1 MSHIVT
7 LIVLETLWIVVIAGW
22 VLLQKRPPVATL
34 AWIFGLALLPG
45 VGALLYY
52 WWGPLRFNRRKR
64 RIRRARDVI
73 HVAARSRSALFDR
86 ERGNTEPLIRLATR
100 LGGLPPMTATS
111 VRLFSKGDDF
121 FAAVETASEGARH
134 HIHAEYYIVRDDPLG
149 TRLMDRLMAKARQ
162 GVEVRLLADTVGSRI
177 SRGLEQRMLE
187 AGVKFEW
194 FNPTAVARLRRR
206 IINFRTHRK
215 ILVVDGAL
223 GFCGSTNVCSDHS
236 FEYMAD
242 GARRDTDVA
251 LEGEIVQGLQH
262 TFFENWLF
270 ASEEPLRDEDL
281 DRYFPAAAPLGTQ
294 LMHFVPSGPDNDHR
308 ALYSFLLAAMG
319 LARKRI
325 WLAAPYFVPDEA
337 LVTALTVA
345 AARGVE
351 VHVIVPHESD
361 WRVVDAAGA
370 STHDQLLSAGVRIYL
385 FGPPLLHAK
394 TALLDDNLAV
404 VGSANIDDRSMKLN
418 FEAAA
423 VFYGG
428 PAIDELA
435 ALVDEVRAKAPLK
448 LNYESDAPLRR
459 RLFLACARLFS
470 PQL

>member
-1 MSHIVT
+1 MSIAT
-7 LIVLETLWIVVIAGW
+7 LTVLEFVWIVVITGW

-45 VGALLYY
+45 VGALIYY
-52 WWGPLRFNRRKR
+52 WWGPLRFDRRKR
-64 RIRRARDVI
+64 RLRRARDAM
-73 HVAARSRSALFDR
+73 HASRAHSALFDR
-86 ERGNTEPLIRLATR
+86 ERGNTEPLIRVATR

-121 FAAVETASEGARH
+121 FAAAEAAIAGAQH
-134 HIHAEYYIVRDDPLG
+134 HIHAEYYILRDDALG
-149 TRLMDRLMAKARQ
+149 TRIVELLIEKARR
-162 GVEVRLLADTVGSRI
+162 GVEVRLLADTVGSRV
-177 SRGLEQRMLE
+177 SRGLEQRMVE

-194 FNPTAVARLRRR
+194 FNPTAIARLRRR
-206 IINFRTHRK
+206 IVNFRTHRK
-215 ILVVDGAL
+215 ILVVDGAV
-223 GFCGSTNVCSDHS
+223 GFCGSTNICSDHCAAHAG
-236 FEYMAD
+236 EA
-242 GARRDTDVA
+242 ARRDTDVE
-251 LEGEIVQGLQH
+251 LRGEVVQGLQN

-270 ASEEPLRDEDL
+270 ASEEKLGDDGL
-281 DRYFPAAAPLGTQ
+281 DRYFPAAPPAGTQ
-294 LMHFVPSGPDNDHR
+294 LMHFVPSGPDNEHR
-308 ALYSFLLAAMG
+308 AIYAFLLAAMG

-325 WLAAPYFVPDEA
+325 WLVAPYFVPDEA
-337 LVTALTVA
+337 LTTALTVA

-351 VHVIVPHESD
+351 VHVIVPTKSD

-370 STHDQLLSAGVRIYL
+370 STHDQLIAAGVRIYL

-394 TALLDDNLAV
+394 TAIVDDNLAI

-428 PAIDELA
+428 PAVEELA
-435 ALVDEVRAKAPLK
+435 ALFDEFRAKATLK
-448 LNYESDAPLRR
+448 LNYESDAPLGR
-459 RLFLACARLFS
+459 RLFVACARLFS

>member
-1 MSHIVT
+1 MSIVT
-7 LIVLETLWIVVIAGW
+7 LIILETLWIAVMGGW
-22 VLLQKRPPVATL
+22 VLLQKRPPAATL

-52 WWGPLRFNRRKR
+52 WWGPLRFGRRKR
-64 RIRRARDVI
+64 RIRRARDVV
-73 HVAARSRSALFDR
+73 HVAARSRSVLFDR
-86 ERGNTEPLIRLATR
+86 ERGSTEPLIRLATR

-111 VRLFSKGDDF
+111 VRVFSKGDDF
-121 FAAVETASEGARH
+121 FTAVESAIAAARH
-134 HIHAEYYIVRDDPLG
+134 HIHAEYYIVRDDALG
-149 TRLMDRLMAKARQ
+149 TALLELLMAKARQ

-177 SRGLEQRMLE
+177 SRALEQRMLE
-187 AGVKFEW
+187 AGVRFEW

-215 ILVVDGAL
+215 ILVVDGAV

-236 FEYMAD
+236 FKQMAEI
-242 GARRDTDVA
+242 ARRDTDVK
-251 LEGEIVQGLQH
+251 LTGEIVQGLQH

-270 ASEEPLRDEDL
+270 ASEEALLDDDL
-281 DRYFPAAAPLGTQ
+281 EKYFPVCDAGGH
-294 LMHFVPSGPDNDHR
+294 LMQIVPSGPDSDHR
-308 ALYSFLLAAMG
+308 AIYSFLLAAMG

-337 LVTALTVA
+337 LLNALIVA
-345 AARGVE
+345 SSRGVE
-351 VHVIVPHESD
+351 VHVIVPGESD

-370 STHDQLLSAGVRIYL
+370 STHDQLLAAGVRIYL

-394 TALLDDNLAV
+394 TALFDDSLAI

-418 FEAAA
+418 FECAA

-428 PAIDELA
+428 PV
-435 ALVDEVRAKAPLK
+435 VDEIAGLFDEFRSRSTLK
-448 LNYESDAPLRR
+448 LNYESDSPLRR
-459 RLFLACARLFS
+459 RLFIAGARLFS

>member
-1 MSHIVT
+1 MSHIIT
-7 LIVLETLWIVVIAGW
+7 LIVLETLWIVVMGGW

-45 VGALLYY
+45 IGALLYY
-52 WWGPLRFNRRKR
+52 WWGPLRFARRKR
-64 RIRRARDVI
+64 RIRRARDLI

-100 LGGLPPMTATS
+100 LGGLPPMTATA

-121 FAAVETASEGARH
+121 FAAAEAAIAGARH

-149 TRLMDRLMAKARQ
+149 TRLLELLMAKARA
-162 GVEVRLLADTVGSRI
+162 GIEVRLLADTVGSRI
-177 SRGLEQRMLE
+177 ARGLEQRMLE
-187 AGVKFEW
+187 AGVRFEW

-215 ILVVDGAL
+215 ILVVDGAI
-223 GFCGSTNVCSDHS
+223 GFCGSTNLCSDHS
-236 FEYMAD
+236 FRHMAE
-242 GARRDTDVA
+242 GARRDTDVELA
-251 LEGEIVQGLQH
+251 GEIVQGLQH

-281 DRYFPAAAPLGTQ
+281 EKYFPVCAAGTQ
-294 LMHFVPSGPDNDHR
+294 LLHFVPSGPDNEHR
-308 ALYSFLLAAMG
+308 AIYSFLLAAMG
-319 LARKRI
+319 LARKRV

-337 LVTALTVA
+337 LLTALVVA
-345 AARGVE
+345 AARG
-351 VHVIVPHESD
+351 
-361 WRVVDAAGA
+361 VDAAGA
-370 STHDQLLSAGVRIYL
+370 STHDQLLAAGVRIYL

-394 TALLDDNLAV
+394 TALIDDNLAI

-428 PAIDELA
+428 PAVEGLA
-435 ALVDEVRAKAPLK
+435 ALFDGFRAEATLK
-448 LNYESDAPLRR
+448 LNYESDSPLRR
-459 RLFLACARLFS
+459 RLFIACARLFS

>member
-1 MSHIVT
+1 MSVAT
-7 LIVLETLWIVVIAGW
+7 LIVLEFLWIVVMAGW

-45 VGALLYY
+45 IGALLYF

-64 RIRRARDVI
+64 RIRRARD
-73 HVAARSRSALFDR
+73 AMQASRARSALFDR

-100 LGGLPPMTATS
+100 LGGLPPMTAAS
-111 VRLFSKGDDF
+111 VRLFSRGDDF
-121 FAAVETASEGARH
+121 FAAAEAAIAGARH
-134 HIHAEYYIVRDDPLG
+134 HVHAEYYIVRDDPLG
-149 TRLMDRLMAKARQ
+149 TRLMDLLIAKARE

-177 SRGLEQRMLE
+177 ARGLEQRMLE

-215 ILVVDGAL
+215 ILVVDGAI
-223 GFCGSTNVCSDHS
+223 GFCGSTNLCSDHS
-236 FEYMAD
+236 ARYAAD
-242 GARRDTDVA
+242 GARRDTDVE
-251 LEGEIVQGLQH
+251 LRGEIVQGLQN

-270 ASEEPLRDEDL
+270 ASEEKLGDEDL
-281 DRYFPAAAPLGTQ
+281 DRYFPAAAPAGTQ
-294 LMHFVPSGPDNDHR
+294 LMHFVPSGPDNEHR
-308 ALYSFLLAAMG
+308 ALYAFLLAAMG
-319 LARKRI
+319 LARRRI
-325 WLAAPYFVPDEA
+325 WLVSPYFVPDEA
-337 LVTALTVA
+337 LVTALIVA

-351 VHVIVPHESD
+351 VHVIVPGESD

-370 STHDQLLSAGVRIYL
+370 STHDALIAAGVRIYL

-394 TALLDDNLAV
+394 TALFDDDLAV

-428 PAIDELA
+428 PVIGELA
-435 ALVDEVRAKAPLK
+435 ALFEEFRAKAALK
-448 LNYESDAPLRR
+448 LDYESDAPLRR

>member
-1 MSHIVT
+1 MSIAT
-7 LIVLETLWIVVIAGW
+7 LIVLETLWIVVMAGW

-45 VGALLYY
+45 LGALLYY
-52 WWGPLRFNRRKR
+52 WWGPLRFDRRKR
-64 RIRRARDVI
+64 RIHRARDAV
-73 HVAARSRSALFDR
+73 HVATRSRSALFDR

-100 LGGLPPMTATS
+100 LGGLPAMTATG

-121 FAAVETASEGARH
+121 FAAVEAAIAGAQH
-134 HIHAEYYIVRDDPLG
+134 HVHAEYYIVRDDPLG
-149 TRLMDRLMAKARQ
+149 TRLIDRLIEKARQ

-177 SRGLEQRMLE
+177 GRGLVRRMRA

-215 ILVVDGAL
+215 ILVVDGAI

-236 FEYMAD
+236 FRHMAD

-281 DRYFPAAAPLGTQ
+281 DRYFPAAAPLGRQ
-294 LMHFVPSGPDNDHR
+294 LMHFLPSGPDNEHR
-308 ALYSFLLAAMG
+308 AIYSFLLAAMG

-325 WLAAPYFVPDEA
+325 WLVSPYFVPDEA
-337 LVTALTVA
+337 LVTALCVA

-351 VHVIVPHESD
+351 VHVIVPTESD

-370 STHDQLLSAGVRIYL
+370 STHDQLIAAGVRIYL

-394 TALLDDNLAV
+394 TAVLDDNLAI

-428 PAIDELA
+428 PAIAELA
-435 ALVDEVRAKAPLK
+435 ALFEEFRAKATLK
-448 LNYESDAPLRR
+448 VHYESDAPLRR
-459 RLFLACARLFS
+459 RLFIAGARLFS

>member
-1 MSHIVT
+1 MSLAT
-7 LIVLETLWIVVIAGW
+7 LIVLETLWIAVMGGW

-52 WWGPLRFNRRKR
+52 WWGPLRFDRRKR
-64 RIRRARDVI
+64 RIRRARDVV
-73 HVAARSRSALFDR
+73 HVAARSRSTLFDR

-100 LGGLPPMTATS
+100 LGGLPPMTATT
-111 VRLFSKGDDF
+111 VRVFSKGDEF
-121 FAAVETASEGARH
+121 FEAVETAIAAARH

-149 TRLMDRLMAKARQ
+149 TALLELLMVKARA

-177 SRGLEQRMLE
+177 HRALEQRMLE

-215 ILVVDGAL
+215 ILVVDGAV

-236 FEYMAD
+236 FKQMAAI
-242 GARRDTDVA
+242 ARRDTDV
-251 LEGEIVQGLQH
+251 EITGEIVQGLQH

-281 DRYFPAAAPLGTQ
+281 EKYFPVCAAGTH
-294 LMHFVPSGPDNDHR
+294 LMQIVPSGPDSDHR
-308 ALYSFLLAAMG
+308 AIYAFLLGAMG

-337 LVTALTVA
+337 LMNALMVA
-345 AARGVE
+345 SARGVE
-351 VHVIVPHESD
+351 VHVIVPAESD

-370 STHDQLLSAGVRIYL
+370 STHDQLLAAGVRIYL

-394 TALLDDNLAV
+394 TAVLDDNLAI

-418 FEAAA
+418 FECAA

-428 PAIDELA
+428 PVVDALA
-435 ALVDEVRAKAPLK
+435 ALFDEFRAKATLK
-448 LNYESDAPLRR
+448 LNYESASPLGR
-459 RLFLACARLFS
+459 RLFIACARLFS

>member
-1 MSHIVT
+1 MSIAT
-7 LIVLETLWIVVIAGW
+7 LIILETLWIAVMGGW

-52 WWGPLRFNRRKR
+52 WWGPLRFARRKR
-64 RIRRARDVI
+64 RIRRARDVV

-100 LGGLPPMTATS
+100 LGGLPPMTAAS
-111 VRLFSKGDDF
+111 VRVFSKGDDF
-121 FAAVETASEGARH
+121 FGAVEGAIAAARH

-149 TRLMDRLMAKARQ
+149 TALLELLMAKARQ
-162 GVEVRLLADTVGSRI
+162 GLEVRLLADTVGSRI
-177 SRGLEQRMLE
+177 SRALEQRMLE
-187 AGVKFEW
+187 AGVRFEW

-215 ILVVDGAL
+215 ILVVDGAV

-236 FEYMAD
+236 FKHMAEI
-242 GARRDTDVA
+242 ARRDTDVK
-251 LEGEIVQGLQH
+251 LTGEIVQGLQH

-281 DRYFPAAAPLGTQ
+281 EKYFPVCDAGAH
-294 LMHFVPSGPDNDHR
+294 LMQIVPSGPDSDHR
-308 ALYSFLLAAMG
+308 AIYSFLLAAMG

-325 WLAAPYFVPDEA
+325 WIAAPYFVPDEA
-337 LVTALTVA
+337 LLNALMVA
-345 AARGVE
+345 SARGVE
-351 VHVIVPHESD
+351 VHVIVPGESD

-370 STHDQLLSAGVRIYL
+370 STHDQLLAAGVRIYL

-394 TALLDDNLAV
+394 AAVIDDNLAIV
-404 VGSANIDDRSMKLN
+404 SSANIDDRSMKLN
-418 FEAAA
+418 FECAA

-428 PAIDELA
+428 AAVDEIA
-435 ALVDEVRAKAPLK
+435 ALFDEFRSKAALK
-448 LNYESDAPLRR
+448 VNYESDSPLRR
-459 RLFLACARLFS
+459 RLFIAGARLFS